1 MESVIVI
8 DRKRI
13 KLSDIVAG
21 CEFCLSVPDAAGSV
35 NVLRSED
42 GQYVEI
48 EFAKESRRERVF
60 RNVKAD

>member
-13 KLSDIVAG
+13 KLSDIVADY
-21 CEFCLSVPDAAGSV
+21 EFCLSVPDAAGSV
-35 NVLRSED
+35 NVSRSED